1 MTKKI
6 YPIYSDAH
14 TALKKQSG
22 GSAEAKLYELLREK
36 LPDDWMVIHNSNV
49 YGRENEN
56 QIDFL
61 LIVPGIGVMNI
72 ECKGKGYSPIGTNGN
87 FQWDGDGT
95 TKQPLQQAE
104 KAIINF
110 AKDARDKGFNIGY
123 YSYMVFF
130 PENVFPGCEF
140 EGAIFD
146 AKNSDNIME
155 CIINTFEATKNRVF
169 QKPSFTQEDAQRLYD
184 RYTREYKVKYLESNP
199 NLQVNERLMG
209 ACLTT
214 MQQMVIQRIRTHR
227 DTIVTGAAGTG
238 KTWIASYV
246 ARDYAARGNRVLLVC
261 FNENLA
267 CELTIRLEG
276 TGVLVSHYH
285 RLPYVLFNQNLC
297 RTGQGGQFLDDETD
311 QAFQK
316 YVAYHPLSNDK
327 KFDLLLIDEGQDFND
342 KKITFLLS
350 LVKDD
355 DNSKIAL
362 FGDQNQR
369 IYRREWR
376 MDELR
381 ELDEHNEVF
390 NLPTNLRNTQHI
402 YSYCAPL
409 IDDNETQPCEDILG
423 PEVIKES
430 MTTEAFR
437 TWLDQLVSQ
446 QYAIKASELAVL
458 ADEKALLDSVLPNNL
473 GLQTSHFSFRGYENS
488 SFEEKCKGLRNWHNS
503 QGNHP
508 WKGTIHAFKGLE
520 ADYVIILS
528 RTEVPYE
535 KMLHYVGASRP
546 TYLLALVQISECN
559 LKTR

>member
-6 YPIYSDAH
+6 YPIYSDAY
-14 TALKKQSG
+14 TALQNQLG
-22 GSAEAKLYELLREK
+22 GPAEAKLYELLREK

-49 YGRENEN
+49 YGREREN

-61 LIVPGIGVMNI
+61 LIVPGTGVMNI
-72 ECKGKGYSPIGTNGN
+72 ECKGTGYHPIGTNGS
-87 FQWDGDGT
+87 FRWDGDGT
-95 TKQPLQQAE
+95 TKMPLQQAE
-104 KAIINF
+104 RAIVNF
-110 AKDARDKGFNIGY
+110 ANDARNRGFNIGY
-123 YSYMVFF
+123 YSYIVFF
-130 PENVFPGCEF
+130 PENEFPGCEF

-155 CIINTFEATKNRVF
+155 CIKETFEATKNRVF
-169 QKPSFTQEDAQRLYD
+169 QQPSFIQEDAQRLYD
-184 RYTREYKVKYLESNP
+184 RYTREYKVKYLGGNP
-199 NLQVNERLMG
+199 NLQVNERVMS
-209 ACLTT
+209 ACLTYP
-214 MQQMVIQRIRTHR
+214 QQLVIRRIQTHR

-246 ARDYAARGNRVLLVC
+246 ARDYAAKGKRVLLVC

-276 TGVLVSHYH
+276 TGVFVSHYH
-285 RLPYVLFNQNLC
+285 HLPYVLFNQNIC
-297 RTGQGGQFLDDETD
+297 SIDQNGQFLDDATD
-311 QAFQK
+311 QAFQQ
-316 YVAYHPLSNDK
+316 YVAYHPLPNAE
-327 KFDLLLIDEGQDFND
+327 KFDVLLIDEGQDFND
-342 KKITFLLS
+342 EKITFLLS
-350 LVKDD
+350 LVKND
-355 DNSKIAL
+355 DNSKVAL

-390 NLPTNLRNTQHI
+390 HLPTNLRNTQRI

-409 IDDNETQPCEDILG
+409 IDDNETQPCENILG
-423 PEVIKES
+423 PEVIKEC

-437 TWLDQLVSQ
+437 TWLDQLVS

-458 ADEKALLDSVLPNNL
+458 ADEKALLDRVLPDNL
-473 GLQTSHFSFRGYENS
+473 RLQTSHFSFRGHKNKTI
-488 SFEEKCKGLRNWHNS
+488 SFNEKCQGLRKWHNS

-520 ADYVIILS
+520 ADYVIIIS

-535 KMLHYVGASRP
+535 TMLHYVGASRP
-546 TYLLALVQISECN
+546 TYLLALVQISN
-559 LKTR
+559 TPVP